1 MIPTLEKSD
10 RFKKE
15 YTKFKEQIDAIEA
28 PNLKQ
33 DLTNLL
39 EDLVAEVRKVDT
51 AASSSNIRFALTN
64 NIPDSKNKIAELR
77 RRITKRLDDYK
88 KASAK

>member
-10 RFKKE
+10 RFKRE
-15 YTKFKEQIDAIEA
+15 YSKFKEQIDAIEA
-28 PNLKQ
+28 PQLKQ

-51 AASSSNIRFALTN
+51 AASSANVKFALTN
-64 NIPDSKNKIAELR
+64 NIPDSKTKIAEIR
-77 RRITKRLDDYK
+77 KRITKRLDDYR
-88 KASAK
+88 KASVK